1 MVSDW
6 NTTHQFTPGRREVGF
21 SVLHPETELRSFIE
35 EDIGK
40 VEGLIDLLVPPGMAV
55 AMTVFKV
62 EPVEQATSVTFA
74 EAIHVATFAAD
85 EWEFHLMAL
94 LQPWTADHRE
104 WARKARLAKPGTAGY
119 SLAPPHG
126 FNIDS
131 PSARLL
137 KLVST
142 TNGGKYY
149 VDLAAKD

>member
-1 MVSDW
+1 
-6 NTTHQFTPGRREVGF
+6 
-21 SVLHPETELRSFIE
+21 
-35 EDIGK
+35 
-40 VEGLIDLLVPPGMAV
+40 MAV

-62 EPVEQATSVTFA
+62 EPVEQATTVTFS

-85 EWEFHLMAL
+85 GWDFHLIAL
-94 LQPWTADHRE
+94 LQPWIADHRD
-104 WARKARLAKPGTAGY
+104 WARGARLVNPGTTDY

-137 KLVST
+137 NLVST
-142 TNGGKYY
+142 TNGGRYY